1 MFGLDEFLAGL
12 DVARTGEDRFCV
24 PTMNYYGASSGS
36 AASSAVS
43 DVIAGGQL
51 LAQALQVA
59 HEVQPGK
66 TAGTLH
72 AVFARTGR
80 VSHPLEA
87 AVQTVNDGRSIGTLV
102 ITFIQQD
109 RPVATATV
117 MTHRPDEDVIR
128 HGSSMPDV
136 ARPGGTGVQQVEGP
150 LCDSGVVIEQQ
161 LSGPDDVAKAELATW
176 VRCPKL
182 PSDQHLQQALVAFMS
197 NFPLVGVAMRPH
209 PGLSVE
215 MSHLKVS
222 TGVLAHTMSFHD
234 DLNLSEWTLINYK
247 APNAGRGRYFGHGE
261 VFSPNGAHVASFVQ
275 DGMIR
280 SLPDVSG
287 PSGSRL

>member
-12 DVARTGEDRFCV
+12 DVARTDGDGFRV
-24 PTMNYYGASSGS
+24 PTMNYYGASSAS

-43 DVIAGGQL
+43 DVVAGGQL
-51 LAQALQVA
+51 LSQTLQLA

-66 TAGTLH
+66 TARTLH

-80 VSHPLEA
+80 VSQPLEA
-87 AVQTVNDGRSIGTLV
+87 AVQTVNDGRSIGALV

-117 MTHRPDEDVIR
+117 MTHSPDGDVIR

-136 ARPGGTGVQQVEGP
+136 PRPGDTGVQQVEGP
-150 LCDSGVVIEQQ
+150 LCDSGVLLQQQ
-161 LSGPDDVAKAELATW
+161 LSGPDDVATAELATW

-182 PSDQHLQQALVAFMS
+182 PSDQHLQQALLAFVS

-209 PGLSVE
+209 SGLSAE

-234 DLNLSEWTLINYK
+234 DLDLSEWTLINYD

-261 VFSPNGAHVASFVQ
+261 VFSASGEHVASFVQ

-280 SLPDVSG
+280 SLPDASD

>member
-12 DVARTGEDRFCV
+12 DVARSDADRFRV
-24 PTMNYYGASSGS
+24 PTMNYYGSSSGS

-51 LAQALQVA
+51 LSQALQLA
-59 HEVQPGK
+59 HEMQPDK
-66 TAGTLH
+66 TARTLH

-80 VSHPLEA
+80 VSQPLEA
-87 AVQTVNDGRSIGTLV
+87 AVQTVNDGRSIGALV

-117 MTHRPDEDVIR
+117 MTHSSDADVIR
-128 HGSSMPDV
+128 HGSSLPDV
-136 ARPGGTGVQQVEGP
+136 PRPGDAGMREVDGP
-150 LCDSGVVIEQQ
+150 FYESGVVVDQE
-161 LSGPDDVAKAELATW
+161 LSGPDDVATAELATW
-176 VRCPKL
+176 VRCTKL
-182 PSDQHLQQALVAFMS
+182 PSDQHLQQALVAFIS

-209 PGLSVE
+209 KGLSVD

-222 TGVLAHTMSFHD
+222 TGVLGHTISFHD
-234 DLNLSEWTLINYK
+234 ALDLSEWTLINYDV
-247 APNAGRGRYFGHGE
+247 PNAGRGRYFGHGQ
-261 VFSPNGAHVASFVQ
+261 VFGSGGEHVASFVQ

-280 SLPDVSG
+280 GLPDASG

>member
-1 MFGLDEFLAGL
+1 
-12 DVARTGEDRFCV
+12 
-24 PTMNYYGASSGS
+24 MNYYGSTSGS

-51 LAQALQVA
+51 LSQALQVA

-66 TAGTLH
+66 TARTLH

-80 VSHPLEA
+80 VSQPLEA

-102 ITFIQQD
+102 LTFIQQD

-117 MTHRPDEDVIR
+117 MTHTPDDDVIR
-128 HGSSMPDV
+128 HGAPMPDV
-136 ARPGGTGVQQVEGP
+136 PRPGHAGVQLVEGP
-150 LCDSGVVIEQQ
+150 LCDSGLVLDQQ
-161 LSGPDDVAKAELATW
+161 LSGPDDVATAELASW

-182 PSDQHLQQALVAFMS
+182 PSDQHLQQALVAFIS

-209 PGLSVE
+209 PGLSVD

-234 DLNLSEWTLINYK
+234 DLNLSDWTLINFD

-261 VFSPNGAHVASFVQ
+261 VFGPTGEHVASLVQ
-275 DGMIR
+275 DGLIR
-280 SLPDVSG
+280 SLPDALG

>member
-12 DVARTGEDRFCV
+12 ELTRTDEDCFRV
-24 PTMNYYGASSGS
+24 PTMNYYGSSSSS

-51 LAQALQVA
+51 LSQALQVA
-59 HEVQPGK
+59 HEVQPDK
-66 TAGTLH
+66 TARTLH

-80 VSHPLEA
+80 VSQPLEA
-87 AVQTVNDGRSIGTLV
+87 AVQTLNDGRSTGTLV
-102 ITFIQQD
+102 ITFTQQD

-117 MTHRPDEDVIR
+117 MTHSPDEDVIR

-136 ARPGGTGVQQVEGP
+136 PRPGHAEVQQVEGP
-150 LCDSGVVIEQQ
+150 LCDSAVVLHQQ
-161 LSGPDDVAKAELATW
+161 LSGPDDLATAELATW
-176 VRCPKL
+176 VRCSKL
-182 PSDQHLQQALVAFMS
+182 SSDQHLQQALVAFVS

-209 PGLSVE
+209 PGLSVD

-234 DLNLSEWTLINYK
+234 DLNLSEWTLINYD

-261 VFSPNGAHVASFVQ
+261 VFSATGEHVASFVQ

-280 SLPDVSG
+280 GLPDASG

>member
-12 DVARTGEDRFCV
+12 DLTRIDEDRFHL
-24 PTMNYYGASSGS
+24 PTMNYYGSSSGS

-51 LAQALQVA
+51 LAQAVELGHQM
-59 HEVQPGK
+59 QPDK
-66 TAGTLH
+66 TARTLH

-80 VSHPLEA
+80 VSQPLEA
-87 AVQTVNDGRSIGTLV
+87 AVQTVNDGRSIGAVV
-102 ITFIQQD
+102 ITFIQQE

-117 MTHRPDEDVIR
+117 MTHSRDEDVIR

-136 ARPGGTGVQQVEGP
+136 PRPGHTGVQEVDGP
-150 LCDSGVVIEQQ
+150 LCDTGVVLHQQ
-161 LSGPDDVAKAELATW
+161 LSGPDDLATAELASW
-176 VRCPKL
+176 IRCAKL
-182 PSDQHLQQALVAFMS
+182 PSDQHLQQALLAFIS

-209 PGLSVE
+209 PGLSADL
-215 MSHLKVS
+215 SHLKVS

-234 DLNLSEWTLINYK
+234 DLDLSDWTLINYD
-247 APNAGRGRYFGHGE
+247 APNAGGGRYFGHGE
-261 VFSPNGAHVASFVQ
+261 VFNANNDHVASFVQ

-280 SLPDVSG
+280 SLPDSSG

>member
-12 DVARTGEDRFCV
+12 DVARTDEDRFRL
-24 PTMNYYGASSGS
+24 PTMNYYGTSSGS

-51 LAQALQVA
+51 LSQALQLA

-66 TAGTLH
+66 TARTLH

-117 MTHRPDEDVIR
+117 MTHSPDEDVIR

-136 ARPGGTGVQQVEGP
+136 ARPGNTGVQQVEGP
-150 LCDSGVVIEQQ
+150 LCDSGVVLQQQ
-161 LSGPDDVAKAELATW
+161 LSGPDEVATAELATW

-182 PSDQHLQQALVAFMS
+182 PSDQHLQQALVAFIS

-209 PGLSVE
+209 SGLSVE

-234 DLNLSEWTLINYK
+234 DLNLSEWTLINYD

-261 VFSPNGAHVASFVQ
+261 VFSASGEHVASFVQ

-280 SLPDVSG
+280 GLPDASG

>member
-1 MFGLDEFLAGL
+1 MFGLDEFLGGL
-12 DVARTGEDRFCV
+12 DLARTDNDRFRV
-24 PTMNYYGASSGS
+24 PTMNYYGSSSGS

-51 LAQALQVA
+51 LSQALQLA
-59 HEVQPGK
+59 HEMQPDK
-66 TAGTLH
+66 TVRTLH

-80 VSHPLEA
+80 VSRPLEA
-87 AVQTVNDGRSIGTLV
+87 AVQTLNDGRSIGSLV
-102 ITFIQQD
+102 ITFIQED

-136 ARPGGTGVQQVEGP
+136 PRPGQTGVQQVEGP
-150 LCDSGVVIEQQ
+150 LCDSGVVLHQQ
-161 LSGPDDVAKAELATW
+161 LSGPDDVATADLATW

-182 PSDQHLQQALVAFMS
+182 PSDQHLQQALVAFIS
-197 NFPLVGVAMRPH
+197 NFPLVGVVMRPH
-209 PGLSVE
+209 PGLSVD

-234 DLNLSEWTLINYK
+234 DLNLSEWTLINYD
-247 APNAGRGRYFGHGE
+247 APSAGRGRYFGHGE
-261 VFSPNGAHVASFVQ
+261 VFSASGEHVASLVQ

-280 SLPDVSG
+280 SLPEVTG
-287 PSGSRL
+287 PGGSRL

>member
-12 DVARTGEDRFCV
+12 DMARIDEGRFSV
-24 PTMNYYGASSGS
+24 PTMNYYGTSSGS

-51 LAQALQVA
+51 LSQALQLA
-59 HEVQPGK
+59 HEVQPDK
-66 TAGTLH
+66 VARTLH

-80 VSHPLEA
+80 VSLPLEA

-102 ITFIQQD
+102 ITFIQRD

-117 MTHRPDEDVIR
+117 MTHTPDEDVIR
-128 HGSSMPDV
+128 HGASMPDV
-136 ARPGGTGVQQVEGP
+136 PRPGHNGVQQVEGP
-150 LCDSGVVIEQQ
+150 LCESGVLIDQQ
-161 LSGPDDVAKAELATW
+161 LSGPEDVATAEVATW
-176 VRCPKL
+176 VRSSKL
-182 PSDQHLQQALVAFMS
+182 PPYQHLQQALVAFIS

-209 PGLSVE
+209 PGLSAD

-222 TGVLAHTMSFHD
+222 TGVLAHTMSFHH
-234 DLNLSEWTLINYK
+234 DLDLSEWTLINYD
-247 APNAGRGRYFGHGE
+247 APNAGHGRYFGHGE
-261 VFSPNGAHVASFVQ
+261 VFSASGEHVASLVQ

-280 SLPDVSG
+280 RVPDASG

>member
-12 DVARTGEDRFCV
+12 DVARTHDDRFRV
-24 PTMNYYGASSGS
+24 PTMNYYGSSSGS

-51 LAQALQVA
+51 LSQALQLA
-59 HEVQPGK
+59 HEMQPDK
-66 TAGTLH
+66 TARTLH

-80 VSHPLEA
+80 VSQPLEA
-87 AVQTVNDGRSIGTLV
+87 AVQTVNDGRSVGTLV
-102 ITFIQQD
+102 MTFIQQD

-117 MTHRPDEDVIR
+117 MTHSPDEDVIR

-136 ARPGGTGVQQVEGP
+136 ASPGHAGVQEVEGS
-150 LCDSGVVIEQQ
+150 LYDSGVVLQQQ
-161 LSGPDDVAKAELATW
+161 LSGPDDVATANLSTW

-182 PSDQHLQQALVAFMS
+182 PSDQHLQQALVAFLS

-209 PGLSVE
+209 PGLSAD

-234 DLNLSEWTLINYK
+234 DLNLSEWTLISYD

-261 VFSPNGAHVASFVQ
+261 VFSVSGEHVASFIQ

-280 SLPDVSG
+280 RLPDASG

>member
-12 DVARTGEDRFCV
+12 DVARTGEDRFRL
-24 PTMNYYGASSGS
+24 PTMNYYGSSSGS

-43 DVIAGGQL
+43 DVVAGGQFL
-51 LAQALQVA
+51 SQALQLA
-59 HEVQPGK
+59 HEMQPGK
-66 TAGTLH
+66 TARTLH

-80 VSHPLEA
+80 VSKPLEA
-87 AVQTVNDGRSIGTLV
+87 EVQTVNDGRSMGTLV
-102 ITFIQQD
+102 ITFIQEG
-109 RPVATATV
+109 RAVATATV
-117 MTHRPDEDVIR
+117 MTHSPDESVIR

-136 ARPGGTGVQQVEGP
+136 ARPGYSGVQQVEGP
-150 LCDSGVVIEQQ
+150 LCDNGVVLEQQ
-161 LSGPDDVAKAELATW
+161 LSDPDDVATAELATW
-176 VRCPKL
+176 VHCPKL
-182 PSDQHLQQALVAFMS
+182 PSDQHLQQALVAFIS

-209 PGLSVE
+209 AGLSVE

-234 DLNLSEWTLINYK
+234 DLNLSEWTLINYD

-261 VFSPNGAHVASFVQ
+261 VFRSDGEHVASFVQ

-280 SLPDVSG
+280 SLPDASG

>member
-1 MFGLDEFLAGL
+1 MFGLDEFLGGL
-12 DVARTGEDRFCV
+12 DVARTDNDRFRV
-24 PTMNYYGASSGS
+24 PTMNYYGSSSGS

-51 LAQALQVA
+51 LAQALQLA
-59 HEVQPGK
+59 HEMQPDK
-66 TAGTLH
+66 TVRTLH

-80 VSHPLEA
+80 VSRALEA
-87 AVQTVNDGRSIGTLV
+87 AVQTLNDGRSIGSLV
-102 ITFIQQD
+102 ITFIQED

-128 HGSSMPDV
+128 HGSSMPDLP
-136 ARPGGTGVQQVEGP
+136 RPGQPGVEQVEGP
-150 LCDSGVVIEQQ
+150 LCDSGVVLHQQ
-161 LSGPDDVAKAELATW
+161 LSGPDDVATADLATW

-182 PSDQHLQQALVAFMS
+182 PSDQHLQQALVAFIS
-197 NFPLVGVAMRPH
+197 NFALVGVAMRPH
-209 PGLSVE
+209 PGLSVD

-234 DLNLSEWTLINYK
+234 DLNLSEWTLINYD

-261 VFSPNGAHVASFVQ
+261 VFNASGEHVASLVQ

-280 SLPDVSG
+280 SLPEVTG

>member
-1 MFGLDEFLAGL
+1 MFGSDEFRAGL
-12 DVARTGEDRFCV
+12 DVARTHNDRFRL
-24 PTMNYYGASSGS
+24 PTMNYYGSGSGS

-43 DVIAGGQL
+43 AVIAGGQL
-51 LAQALQVA
+51 LAQALQLA
-59 HEVQPGK
+59 DEVQPDK
-66 TAGTLH
+66 TARTLH

-117 MTHRPDEDVIR
+117 MTHSPDEDVIR

-136 ARPGGTGVQQVEGP
+136 PRPGHTGVQQVEGP
-150 LCDSGVVIEQQ
+150 LCDSGVVLQQQ
-161 LSGPDDVAKAELATW
+161 LSGPDDVAPAELATW
-176 VRCPKL
+176 VRCQKL
-182 PSDQHLQQALVAFMS
+182 PADQHLQQALVAFIS

-209 PGLSVE
+209 SGLSVD

-234 DLNLSEWTLINYK
+234 ELNLSEWTLINYD
-247 APNAGRGRYFGHGE
+247 APN
-261 VFSPNGAHVASFVQ
+261 
-275 DGMIR
+275 
-280 SLPDVSG
+280 SG
-287 PSGSRL
+287 PRPLLRSR